1 MNRIPMVVMTAAV
14 LTACGG
20 EPRDEE
26 VAVPAS
32 EAPAAETAPAAVTD
46 PQIAA
51 IVVAANEVDVEA
63 GELAR
68 SQASD
73 PEVRA
78 FAERMVTDHTGVNAA
93 ATELVTRLGVTPE
106 ANPTSRQ
113 LREGGQENLSALRDL
128 SGAEFDRAYI
138 EHEVTY
144 HQAVLDAIN
153 GTLIPGATN
162 PELRSLLEQGA
173 AAVEAHLE
181 HARQLQTS
189 LARG

>member
-1 MNRIPMVVMTAAV
+1 MNRIPMMVMTAAV

-20 EPRDEE
+20 EPREEE

-32 EAPAAETAPAAVTD
+32 EAPAAEMAPAAITD

-51 IVVAANEVDVEA
+51 IVVAANDVDIEA

-68 SQASD
+68 SRASD

-78 FAERMVTDHTGVNAA
+78 FAERMVMDHTGVNAA
-93 ATELVTRLGVTPE
+93 ATDLVTRLGVTPE
-106 ANPTSRQ
+106 ASATSRQ
-113 LREGGQENLSALRDL
+113 LREGGEENLSALREL

-162 PELRSLLEQGA
+162 GELRSLLEQGA
-173 AAVEAHLE
+173 AAFEAHLE

-189 LARG
+189 LAEG